1 MKYWLM
7 KSEPDEFSIGDLQRV
22 KVEPWCGIRNYQA
35 RNFIRDELQ
44 IGDAILFY
52 HSSCKTPGVVGTAR
66 VVGEAKADT
75 MAWDPESPYFD
86 PKSSLESPRWFQ
98 LDIGF
103 ERQFARTV
111 SLKEIKADSQLEHM
125 YLVQKGARLSVQPV
139 TEQEWQRIL
148 LLAGEKL

>member
-7 KSEPDEFSIGDLQRV
+7 KSEPDEFSIDDLQRV

-75 MAWDPESPYFD
+75 TAWDP
-86 PKSSLESPRWFQ
+86 ESPRWFQ

-111 SLKEIKADSQLEHM
+111 SLKEVKADSQLEHM